1 MAETK
6 VPYQVDGRQFEGM
19 IVHDDGVKAKRPVVF
34 MQPDWKGVCADTI
47 AQARIVAG
55 KDYVVLMADMFGAGY
70 GDKPK
75 TREQLAAGMRA
86 VHDDLAF
93 TLACGGK
100 AYDALLSEASR
111 LGLVDATKRAAI
123 GYCAGGG
130 FALEQARA
138 GADFKAVVVLHVT
151 NPNPV
156 VAGTPCNIMGRVL
169 AIHGSAD
176 PVTPK
181 PMMDAFE
188 QELTNA
194 KVDWQ
199 VMMFGGAVHSF
210 CDPTANAGPTRY
222 DEKLCRKSYML
233 MLLRRDAVGAARPC
247 FASVRWAALRRRR
260 VRGRSGRPKPSR
272 HNVSGITEARAGD
285 RYTSRVSNPEVRHAS
300 CRFIVVGMRL
310 VRARAHCAGQVAGH
324 ATARAGLRAGR
335 LRPRRRVGWHARSR
349 RDPPAHRLSYPHH
362 RWRNHRDHGQRR
374 PGGDRH
380 PGLRRQP

>member
-1 MAETK
+1 MAETM
-6 VPYQVDGRQFEGM
+6 VPYQVNGRQFEGM
-19 IVHDDGVKAKRPVVF
+19 IVHDGGVTAKRPAIF

-86 VHDDLAF
+86 VHEDLAF
-93 TLACGGK
+93 TVACGGK
-100 AYDALLSEASR
+100 ACDTLLAEASKR
-111 LGLVDATKRAAI
+111 GLVDAAKTVAI

-138 GADFKAVVVLHVT
+138 GADFKAVVVFHVT

-156 VAGTPCNIMGRVL
+156 VPGTPCNIGGRVL

-188 QELTNA
+188 EELTKA

-233 MLLRRDAVGAARPC
+233 MRDF
-247 FASVRWAALRRRR
+247 FAETL
-260 VRGRSGRPKPSR
+260 
-272 HNVSGITEARAGD
+272 
-285 RYTSRVSNPEVRHAS
+285 
-300 CRFIVVGMRL
+300 
-310 VRARAHCAGQVAGH
+310 
-324 ATARAGLRAGR
+324 
-335 LRPRRRVGWHARSR
+335 
-349 RDPPAHRLSYPHH
+349 
-362 RWRNHRDHGQRR
+362 
-374 PGGDRH
+374 
-380 PGLRRQP
+380 